1 MTVVLD
7 RKEKDMPQIF
17 KALASISAWVLF
29 VFGMLSLVMTFV
41 FMNMS
46 QAQVGYAEPPAMQPY
61 LGLAIGV
68 ASIISSVAAM
78 KLRKGL
84 E

>member
-1 MTVVLD
+1 
-7 RKEKDMPQIF
+7 MPQIF

-29 VFGMLSLVMTFV
+29 FFGMFTLVITFV

-46 QAQVGYAEPPAMQPY
+46 QAQVGYSEPPPMQPY

-68 ASIISSVAAM
+68 VSIVSSVVAM
-78 KLRKGL
+78 RLRKGL